1 MLIISTSIRGIANN
15 VAELLN
21 WTTWKLQGRA
31 QLNCSTLL
39 FQLTYAILR
48 KSLGESVIGKCIVL
62 YLIL

>member
-1 MLIISTSIRGIANN
+1 MLQ
-15 VAELLN
+15 ELLN